1 MLFFF
6 HTWAV
11 STLRPGSVSPM
22 RRCGRPGTVVI
33 FFIIIL
39 FFGRNRIRFF
49 LFWALVRFGGR
60 IKCCVTEHTSPYDIS
75 LKALLCGRAAL
86 STCPFFLVAASVW
99 ITPVE
104 WCVWECGSAW
114 LIHPALSPKPAC
126 FVSGWRRL
134 SFYLTWRR
142 ERTERGKLAC
152 LTYRTPWV
160 WRLYTQTH
168 THTRTPT
175 LMIVVEV
182 QIYYHF
188 LSSSMV
194 NARQRFNS
202 TALLIILTQV
212 LCNIKSLKNIRFILY
227 PQHCLT

>member
-49 LFWALVRFGGR
+49 LFWELVRFGGR

-168 THTRTPT
+168 THTHTDTDDCCRSEDLLSLLVLVDGERT
-175 LMIVVEV
+175 
-182 QIYYHF
+182 
-188 LSSSMV
+188 
-194 NARQRFNS
+194 S
-202 TALLIILTQV
+202 TV
-212 LCNIKSLKNIRFILY
+212 
-227 PQHCLT
+227 